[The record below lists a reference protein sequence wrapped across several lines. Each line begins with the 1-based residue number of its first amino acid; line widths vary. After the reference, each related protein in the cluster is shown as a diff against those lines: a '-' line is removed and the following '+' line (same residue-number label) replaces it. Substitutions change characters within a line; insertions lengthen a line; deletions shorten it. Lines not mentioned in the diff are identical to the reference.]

1 MKQTHFPFPR
11 IMPKETHVG
20 IDTNNLN
27 AKIRKL
33 ADEYRM
39 SLMARA
45 KDENVGIVHIHSDN
59 WPRGG
64 LTVAF
69 RKANEFKSGT
79 MVEVAVNT
87 CSSKDMF
94 SRKLGTTGALTKFFD
109 GETIQLPLLNMY
121 QEEDINWAVKQSFTA
136 LWEAI

>member
-11 IMPKETHVG
+11 IMPKQITVG
-20 IDTNNLN
+20 INTSDIN
-27 AKIRKL
+27 AEIRKL

-39 SLMARA
+39 SLMVRA
-45 KDENVGIVHIHSDN
+45 KTENVGIVHIHNDYH
-59 WPRGG
+59 PRGG

-87 CSSKDMF
+87 CSNKDMF
-94 SRKLGTTGALTKFFD
+94 SRKLGTTGALRKFFD

-121 QEEDINWAVKQSFTA
+121 QEEDINWAVKQAFTA
-136 LWEAI
+136 LWDTI